1 VRERIAAGTTLMR
14 RLPAQ
19 RRLRRFVA
27 LKTSKSVRSPS
38 KRLQNSPHQIP
49 RGILMKFY
57 HLFAG
62 GGWIQIRIRFTGPQK
77 KNTDSGSHT
86 TAASIFG
93 FSARMFLIR
102 SSRILC
108 RPDENTTA
116 VFDECSRHHKPVPR
130 DPPVISTVL
139 PATKNR
145 FEVIGQTS
153 ETRDQIHH
161 VISLKSELA
170 SEVARAMFYNCL
182 HPSCISCVSNRGAPT
197 RPTRRSAAEA
207 PPSAAALIR
216 RLVAFNACSALGQ
229 RLANSWQH
237 RRVPRPEKPW

>member
-1 VRERIAAGTTLMR
+1 MR

-49 RGILMKFY
+49 RGILMKFTTCSRAADGSKFEFDS
-57 HLFAG
+57 LV
-62 GGWIQIRIRFTGPQK
+62 PQK

-130 DPPVISTVL
+130 DPPV
-139 PATKNR
+139 NQYR
-145 FEVIGQTS
+145 FARNGK
-153 ETRDQIHH
+153 QI
-161 VISLKSELA
+161 
-170 SEVARAMFYNCL
+170 
-182 HPSCISCVSNRGAPT
+182 
-197 RPTRRSAAEA
+197 
-207 PPSAAALIR
+207 
-216 RLVAFNACSALGQ
+216 
-229 RLANSWQH
+229 
-237 RRVPRPEKPW
+237 